1 VRWKVLKL
9 TNMTKLKVNEV
20 SAKQIQQNK
29 QPLINQEQPAKII
42 SCEIKKGKLITEL
55 DDGREVIIAVDLLTR
70 YGILEEDTKPEQLKK
85 YELQNEGRYIHFIE
99 TDEILPARIISKGIF
114 APCEESREIN

>member
-1 VRWKVLKL
+1 
-9 TNMTKLKVNEV
+9 MTKLKVNEV